1 VFTQRSFLIK
11 FKASHGANLMH
22 RDHFLTLEMQRITA
36 KLQVRGALGEGEG
49 ARLMFGP
56 RVVFFALS
64 FAFVLAVTFAAITTA
79 KQVSGV
85 NRPVASR
92 LT

>member
-1 VFTQRSFLIK
+1 MFTQRSVLIK

-36 KLQVRGALGEGEG
+36 KLQVRGALGEG